1 MLEGSFELMVMF
13 FGLINSPATFQAMIN
28 DLLKDMVIE
37 GKVVVFINNVMIAM
51 KIEKGHDEVVEE
63 VLRRLKEHDLFVKL
77 EICMWKVRE
86 VGFLEV
92 VIGADRVRIKKEKV

>member
-1 MLEGSFELMVMF
+1 MLEGSFELMVIF

-92 VIGADRVRIKKEKV
+92 VIGADRVRMKKEKV

>member
-28 DLLKDMVIE
+28 DLLKYMVIE

-92 VIGADRVRIKKEKV
+92 VIGADRVRMKKEKV

>member
-28 DLLKDMVIE
+28 DLLKNMVIE

-92 VIGADRVRIKKEKV
+92 VIGADRVRMKKEKV

>member
-1 MLEGSFELMVMF
+1 MLEGLFELMVMF

>member
-92 VIGADRVRIKKEKV
+92 VIGADRVRMKKEKV